1 MISRP
6 VSPDAGTPGEPHVG
20 QASIELRGVW
30 KTFDGHQVLRGVDL
44 LIRPG
49 ESLTIIGGSGTGKS
63 VLLRL
68 IIGLLKPETGQI
80 LLDGQDIVPLR
91 ERELLRV
98 RRKVGM
104 VFQGSALFDS
114 LSVGENVAFA
124 LREHTSLGEA
134 EIGARVREALDL
146 VGLGDVGRM
155 DPAELSGGMRKR
167 VAVARAIALPPS
179 ILLYDEPTTG
189 LDPGNVEKIVELI
202 LDLKT
207 KLGVTS
213 IVVTHDMPS
222 AMKLSDRIAMLH
234 QGRIAAIGTP
244 EEVQATHHS
253 LIRDFIEGR
262 LQPRADGEP
271 VAAERTGEGAGASR
285 EVKPR

>member
-1 MISRP
+1 M
-6 VSPDAGTPGEPHVG
+6 AEAT
-20 QASIELRGVW
+20 IELQGVRMA
-30 KTFDGHQVLRGVDL
+30 FDGHQVLQGVDL
-44 LIRPG
+44 AVRPG

-68 IIGLLKPETGQI
+68 VIGLLKPEAGQI
-80 LLDGQDIVPLR
+80 LLDGQDIVPLP

-124 LREHTSLGEA
+124 LREHTALGEA
-134 EIGARVREALDL
+134 EIAARVREALDM
-146 VGLGDVGRM
+146 VGLGEVEGM

-167 VAVARAIALPPS
+167 VAVARAIALPPR

-253 LIRDFIEGR
+253 LIRDFIQGR
-262 LQPRADGEP
+262 LQREARGAPEAVEP
-271 VAAERTGEGAGASR
+271 AGGGR
-285 EVKPR
+285 

>member
-1 MISRP
+1 MSVPGVIAGAAGARK
-6 VSPDAGTPGEPHVG
+6 PDVAEAT
-20 QASIELRGVW
+20 IELRGVR
-30 KTFDGHQVLRGVDL
+30 KTFDGHQVLQGVDL
-44 LIRPG
+44 AVRPG

-68 IIGLLKPETGQI
+68 IIGLLKPEAGQI
-80 LLDGQDIVPLR
+80 LLDGQDIVPLP

-124 LREHTSLGEA
+124 LREHTALDEA
-134 EIGARVREALDL
+134 EIAARVREALDM
-146 VGLGDVGRM
+146 VGLGEVEGM

-167 VAVARAIALPPS
+167 VAVARAIALPPG

-262 LQPRADGEP
+262 LQREARPAPKPAGP
-271 VAAERTGEGAGASR
+271 AGAR
-285 EVKPR
+285 PVQPGR

>member
-1 MISRP
+1 MAQTS
-6 VSPDAGTPGEPHVG
+6 V
-20 QASIELRGVW
+20 ELCGVW
-30 KTFDGHQVLRGVDL
+30 KVFDGHEVLRGVDL
-44 LIRPG
+44 DVRPG

-68 IIGLLKPETGQI
+68 IIGLLKPEAGRI
-80 LLDGQDIVPLR
+80 LLDGQDIVPLP
-91 ERELLRV
+91 ERELLRI

-124 LREHTSLGEA
+124 LREHTTLGEA
-134 EIGARVREALDL
+134 AIAARVREVLDL
-146 VGLGDVGRM
+146 VGLEGVERM
-155 DPAELSGGMRKR
+155 EPAELSGGMRKR

-234 QGRIAAIGTP
+234 QGRMAAIGTP

-253 LIRDFIEGR
+253 LIRDFIQGR
-262 LQPRADGEP
+262 LQREADGGPKPPDRVGPQP
-271 VAAERTGEGAGASR
+271 VSHAR
-285 EVKPR
+285 